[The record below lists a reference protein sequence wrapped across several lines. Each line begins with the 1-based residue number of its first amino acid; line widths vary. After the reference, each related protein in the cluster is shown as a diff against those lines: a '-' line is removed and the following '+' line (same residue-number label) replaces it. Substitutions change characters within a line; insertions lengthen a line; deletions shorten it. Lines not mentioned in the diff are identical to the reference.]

1 MGRRQKIKKARKI
14 KDITTLEAAIANEAS
29 RKRKIEILKKLG
41 YEINIK
47 ANSQRVEKKVSD
59 AAFEAGEYLNKFDKQ
74 RKAANRR
81 KRARQRRAK

>member
-14 KDITTLEAAIANEAS
+14 NDIMALESAIANEAS

-41 YEINIK
+41 YEISIK

-59 AAFEAGEYLNKFDKQ
+59 ATFEAGEYLNKFDKQ
-74 RKAANRR
+74 RNAANRR